1 MTDMREICDQSED
14 YAEIGRELIRTEASL
29 KWIEETGIGV
39 GFMTS
44 NQPKTSKGKIVYG
57 QCEMV
62 PDKYKSFIPFDFLV
76 TVYEPNVIEF
86 SPAQIRI
93 LLHHELLHVGVN
105 EKAEP
110 SYRINPHDVEEFN
123 EIIDRYGIDWS

>member
-1 MTDMREICDQSED
+1 MREICDTSDD
-14 YAEIGRELIRTEASL
+14 YTQIGMDLIRSEASL
-29 KWIEETGIGV
+29 RWIETAEISV
-39 GFMTS
+39 GFMSS
-44 NQPKTSKGKIVYG
+44 NLAKTSKGKIVHG
-57 QCEMV
+57 QCEKV
-62 PDKYKSFIPFDFLV
+62 PEKYKSFIPFDFLV
-76 TVYEPNVIEF
+76 TVYEPNVIDF
-86 SPAQIRI
+86 SPAQIKI